1 MSLEEAMRDAAR
13 RLLLISGRG
22 SSKSSM
28 DAEEIMR
35 QVFEAQAL
43 LEARERLKWMS
54 AELVEALRDVADRLA
69 EALRAI
75 LGAMPFDS
83 LAKLAEEDMAEP
95 DGMEWQRDREREA
108 VPREQER
115 AAARYKAH
123 RSMMAN
129 VKARQHRRR
138 RKYRSGANAG
148 WY

>member
-22 SSKSSM
+22 SSRSSM
-28 DAEEIMR
+28 DAKEIMR
-35 QVFEAQAL
+35 RVFEAQEC
-43 LEARERLKWMS
+43 LEAYERLKWMS
-54 AELVEALRDVADRLA
+54 AELAETLRDVANRLA
-69 EALRAI
+69 EAFRAM
-75 LGAMPFDS
+75 LDAMPSDVKT
-83 LAKLAEEDMAEP
+83 LIDEEYMAEP

-108 VPREQER
+108 IPREQER

-123 RSMMAN
+123 RFMMAD